1 MTDNTIRK
9 SVYLKATPAQV
20 WAYLTEPEKLAIW
33 FHKPDTTLVEG
44 TYAMYGTESGDKL
57 MWGDVLT
64 ADPYTRLEY
73 TFTIK
78 PMGDAVSTVKWS
90 LEEIDGGTRLSLA
103 HEGLPQSQEAFGLL
117 LALDKGWDEHMG
129 RMRASLHED

>member
-73 TFTIK
+73 TFTIT